1 VGGFSTKIHATC
13 DALGNPTA
21 FHLSPG
27 EAHDLDGADALLPTL
42 QAGTLLADKAYYAQD
57 RVLAVLKRKGKTAVI
72 PAKSNAISP
81 QPHDRMLYKER
92 HLIECFFQ
100 KLKHYRSIA
109 TRYDKTARCFLGGIY
124 LASIVIWLQ

>member
-27 EAHDLDGADALLPTL
+27 EAHDLDGADALLPSI
-42 QAGTLLADKAYYAQD
+42 QANTLLADKAYYAQK
-57 RVLAVLKRKGKTAVI
+57 RVLDVLTHTGKIAVI
-72 PAKSNAISP
+72 PAKSNAVSP
-81 QPHDRMLYKER
+81 QPHDRLLYKER
-92 HLIECFFQ
+92 HWIECFFQ

-109 TRYDKTARCFLGGIY
+109 TRYDKTARCFLGGIH
-124 LASIVIWLQ
+124 LAAFVLITK